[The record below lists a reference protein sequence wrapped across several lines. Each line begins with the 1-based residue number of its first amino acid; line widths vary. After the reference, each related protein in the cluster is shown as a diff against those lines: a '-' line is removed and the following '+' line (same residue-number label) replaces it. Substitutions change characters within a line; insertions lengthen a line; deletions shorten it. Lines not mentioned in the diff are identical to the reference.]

1 MTAPRST
8 GRSAGA
14 PGAETAFWATGIE
27 VPVFLDPSGRR
38 RRWVALGGVALA
50 ALTAAWLTCLVLGA
64 IGFSSLPAVHVP
76 RLFHAERRHVHPV
89 FVAARGHQHAL
100 HPNAVRH

>member
-8 GRSAGA
+8 GRSTGA
-14 PGAETAFWATGIE
+14 PGAETAFSATGIE

-38 RRWVALGGVALA
+38 RRWVALGGATLA

-64 IGFSSLPAVHVP
+64 IGFSSLPAVHAP
-76 RLFHAERRHVHPV
+76 QLFHAARRRVHPV
-89 FVAARGHQHAL
+89 FVASRGHQRAL
-100 HPNAVRH
+100 HPAAVRH